1 MLERLNLQSVLLLI
15 VSVVILIE
23 VTYLTVMKLRQRK
36 LKVAR
41 GSILL
46 DSCSIMDG
54 RIIDLAKTGIITSEI
69 IVPRS
74 VVVEMQLL
82 ADKSDHE
89 KRVRARR
96 GLENVRLL
104 KTMDTVSVAIVNDG
118 KVGKGG
124 VDERL
129 LDIAK
134 NYDASIATTDF
145 NLNRVAKVMDVPVI
159 NVNEIAQVMRANH
172 FPGDQVEIELL
183 QAGANRS
190 QAVGYLDDGTMV
202 VVEDSK
208 DLIGSRV
215 KVEIIRSLQTE
226 AGRMMF
232 AKKIERVVQ
241 QNNKP
246 AAHKRDKSVSAKIKS
261 APAFHSDQL
270 PKQHSTEKAKSKSE
284 AKRNNGSTTKASR
297 RRTPSQSSVERQVV
311 ALANA
316 QQTSFDEVDKTK

>member
-1 MLERLNLQSVLLLI
+1 MLERLNSQSVLLLI
-15 VSVVILIE
+15 VSIVILIE

-270 PKQHSTEKAKSKSE
+270 PKQHSAEKAKSKSE
-284 AKRNNGSTTKASR
+284 AKRNNSSVAKASR
-297 RRTPSQSSVERQVV
+297 RRAPSQSSVERQVV

-316 QQTSFDEVDKTK
+316 QQTSSDEVDKTK

>member
-1 MLERLNLQSVLLLI
+1 MLERLNSQSVLLLI
-15 VSVVILIE
+15 VSIVILIE

-270 PKQHSTEKAKSKSE
+270 TKQHSAEKVKSKSE
-284 AKRNNGSTTKASR
+284 AKRNNSSTAKASR
-297 RRTPSQSSVERQVV
+297 RRAPSQSSVERQVV

-316 QQTSFDEVDKTK
+316 QQTSYDEVDKTK

>member
-1 MLERLNLQSVLLLI
+1 MLERLNSQSVLLLI
-15 VSVVILIE
+15 VSIVILIE

-270 PKQHSTEKAKSKSE
+270 PKQHGAEKAKSKSE
-284 AKRNNGSTTKASR
+284 AKRNNSSVAKASR
-297 RRTPSQSSVERQVV
+297 RRTSSQSSVERQVV

-316 QQTSFDEVDKTK
+316 QQTSSDEVDKTK

>member
-1 MLERLNLQSVLLLI
+1 MLERLNSQSVLLLI
-15 VSVVILIE
+15 VSIVILIE

-232 AKKIERVVQ
+232 AKKIERIVQ

-270 PKQHSTEKAKSKSE
+270 PKQHSAEKAKSKSE
-284 AKRNNGSTTKASR
+284 AKRNNSSVAKASR
-297 RRTPSQSSVERQVV
+297 RRTSSQSSVERQVV

-316 QQTSFDEVDKTK
+316 QQTSSDEVDKTK